1 MKNLYYLKRNIE
13 YRFIEF
19 YELLTTYRKQV
30 VIAVSLVLIT
40 LSFFCQDWARMKL
53 LLWAVGITPLVKI
66 VYWEAPEMI
75 YKYFANKEVTDI
87 KKQRRFDNYT
97 LPIMWSVL
105 IVVFVVIC
113 IKTFYMATTSPGYY
127 PHWKSD
133 INNMWA
139 NKFMQWVVDNLFPV
153 KTYYS
158 TFK

>member
-97 LPIMWSVL
+97 LPVMNVAVPILAVL
-105 IVVFVVIC
+105 LC
-113 IKTFYMATTSPGYY
+113 IKTIVFFSSTESYY
-127 PHWKSD
+127 PGWKSD